1 MSVSLT
7 NALPIQNVLDGF
19 VLRGDYDNIVNFC
32 EIDVSIN
39 AEGNYTVQFDFSMD
53 KLDTINSTTETFTYA
68 SNSFT
73 TYTLKPQCKYFK
85 LTLTATS
92 NIDNLTVQT
101 IYKSN
106 VSFKPSGGTGT
117 DVNVTNTFLPVSQ
130 YGTWNVNI
138 PITKQSA
145 GIWNNTV
152 VNAGDVSSNY
162 ADAHDANNQS
172 LSIFGN
178 STSAITVSILVSNDN
193 LTYYNTQYTYDV
205 KASSDF
211 GFSLILPFKYLKLS
225 SSDATTISASAC
237 WC

>member
-19 VLRGDYDNIVNFC
+19 VLNGDYDNIVNFC

-68 SNSFT
+68 SNSFI

-92 NIDNLTVQT
+92 DIDNLTVQT

-106 VSFKPSGGTGT
+106 VSFKTSGTGT

-138 PITKQSA
+138 PITKLSA
-145 GIWNNTV
+145 SIWDNAV
-152 VNAGDVSSNY
+152 VNGGDISTNY

-172 LSIFGN
+172 VSIFGHA
-178 STSAITVSILVSNDN
+178 SDATTIAILVSNDN
-193 LTYYNTQYTYDV
+193 TTYYKTQYTYIITQD
-205 KASSDF
+205 SDF

-225 SSDATTISASAC
+225 SSNATTISASVC
-237 WC
+237 FC